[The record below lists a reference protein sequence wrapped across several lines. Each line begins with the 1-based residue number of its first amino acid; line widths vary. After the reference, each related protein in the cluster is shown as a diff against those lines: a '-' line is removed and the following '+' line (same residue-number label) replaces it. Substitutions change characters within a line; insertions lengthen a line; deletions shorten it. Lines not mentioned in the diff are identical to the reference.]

1 MKLTVSLRIFGGFAI
16 LLLLSI
22 VIYLVALMGI
32 RSIGIG
38 VEQVSEKSVPTLIAG
53 ADLAQNILITE
64 LSLIELATTKNEQE
78 ATRLRDLIKQAN
90 ENNDLAIQSLSQFIE
105 PSNDSYTLLKETK
118 TLNTT
123 FLKASEQVINDYF
136 KLLSLLSITQERGRE
151 FGDMGDESLSL
162 AYDLEG
168 LSENEST
175 NDAITEFVTLIESSV
190 EEANTALDSNI
201 TFEILSIESALKD
214 SQGELKSLFNKFSQS
229 PELRDDES
237 VSLMADNLER
247 FLAALVGDKSA
258 IKARLDSLNRQKE
271 VSEQLQQA
279 KQQGNNAREVLIR
292 LNDKIKITTNEI
304 KNDALESVSQNQLIT
319 TVLTLITLCLSA
331 SVAYFV
337 TNSIK
342 KPLHHAVTQIKQA
355 ATGDM
360 TVHFTK
366 MRDDEL
372 GELADN
378 MQSLVNT
385 LRHTLKEIAHNSNSL
400 ATTAEETNTIAKQSF
415 DSASS
420 QNDKMQVMTHSI
432 AEMTDTVQSVSNSI
446 HHTLE
451 QVEKS
456 NNDAEQGQI
465 LLNQNIDNIH
475 LLADAI
481 KQSATVIETLND
493 DTNNISSVLDIIRG
507 VAEQTNLLALNAA
520 IEAARAGEQGRGFA
534 VVADEVRTLASK
546 AHDATQ
552 EIQQAIENL
561 QQGAKQAVATM
572 SKSQQE
578 TQQCVDG
585 IQNVDEMLGSILSG
599 ITNIKDMSQQIATAA
614 EQQSIAA
621 VTQNE
626 NMKEMQHITE
636 LSASHA
642 EENNQAS
649 QQLASMA
656 ETQRE
661 LLSKFKT

>member
-64 LSLIELATTKNEQE
+64 LSLIELSTTENEQE

-90 ENNDLAIQSLSQFIE
+90 QSNNLAIQSLSQFIE
-105 PSNDSYTLLKETK
+105 PNSDSFAILKETK
-118 TLNTT
+118 ALNTT
-123 FLKASEQVINDYF
+123 FLEASVQVITDYF
-136 KLLSLLSITQERGRE
+136 KLLTLLSITQERARE

-168 LSENEST
+168 LSEDESI
-175 NDAITEFVTLIESSV
+175 NDSITEFVTLIESSV
-190 EEANTALDSNI
+190 DEANAALTSNI

-214 SQGELKSLFNKFSQS
+214 SKEELKGLFNKFSQS
-229 PELRDDES
+229 SELKDDES

-271 VSEQLQQA
+271 VSEQLKQA
-279 KQQGNNAREVLIR
+279 KQLGDNAREVLIR

-385 LRHTLKEIAHNSNSL
+385 LRQTLKEIAHNSNSL

-415 DSASS
+415 DSVSS
-420 QNDKMQVMTHSI
+420 QNNKMQVMTHSI

-465 LLNQNIDNIH
+465 LLSQNIDNIH

-621 VTQNE
+621 VKQNE

>member
-32 RSIGIG
+32 RSIGSG
-38 VEQVSEKSVPTLIAG
+38 VEQMSEKSVPTLIAG

-64 LSLIELATTKNEQE
+64 LSLIELSTTENEQE

-90 ENNDLAIQSLSQFIE
+90 QSNNLAIQSLSQFIE
-105 PSNDSYTLLKETK
+105 PNSDSFALLKETK
-118 TLNTT
+118 ALNTT
-123 FLKASEQVINDYF
+123 FLEASDQVITDYF
-136 KLLSLLSITQERGRE
+136 RLLTLLSITQERARE

-175 NDAITEFVTLIESSV
+175 NDSITEFVTLVESSV
-190 EEANTALDSNI
+190 DEANAALASNI
-201 TFEILSIESALKD
+201 TFEILGIESVLKD
-214 SQGELKSLFNKFSQS
+214 SKGELKSLFRKFSQS

-237 VSLMADNLER
+237 VSSMADNLER
-247 FLAALVGDKSA
+247 FLAALVGEKSA
-258 IKARLDSLNRQKE
+258 ISARLDSLNRQKE
-271 VSEQLQQA
+271 VSEQLKQA
-279 KQQGNNAREVLIR
+279 KQLGDNAREVLIR

-385 LRHTLKEIAHNSNSL
+385 LRQTLKEIAHNSNSL

-432 AEMTDTVQSVSNSI
+432 SEMTDTVQSVSNSI

-465 LLNQNIDNIH
+465 LLSQNIDNIH

>member
-64 LSLIELATTKNEQE
+64 LSLIELSTTENEQE

-90 ENNDLAIQSLSQFIE
+90 QSNNLAIQSLSQFIE
-105 PSNDSYTLLKETK
+105 PNSDSFAILKETK
-118 TLNTT
+118 ALNTT
-123 FLKASEQVINDYF
+123 FLEASVQVITDYF
-136 KLLSLLSITQERGRE
+136 KLLTLLSITQERARE

-168 LSENEST
+168 LSEDESI
-175 NDAITEFVTLIESSV
+175 NDSITEFVTLIESSV
-190 EEANTALDSNI
+190 DEANAALTSNI

-214 SQGELKSLFNKFSQS
+214 SKEELKGLFNKFSQS
-229 PELRDDES
+229 SELKDDES

-271 VSEQLQQA
+271 VSEQLKQA
-279 KQQGNNAREVLIR
+279 KQLGDNAREVLIR

-385 LRHTLKEIAHNSNSL
+385 LRQTLKEIAHNSNSL

-420 QNDKMQVMTHSI
+420 QNNKMQVMTHSI

-465 LLNQNIDNIH
+465 LLSQNIDNIH

-621 VTQNE
+621 VKQNE

>member
-32 RSIGIG
+32 RSIGSG
-38 VEQVSEKSVPTLIAG
+38 VEQMSGKSVPTLIAG

-64 LSLIELATTKNEQE
+64 LSLIELSTTENEQE

-90 ENNDLAIQSLSQFIE
+90 ENNNQAIQSLSQFIE
-105 PSNDSYTLLKETK
+105 PNSDSFTLLEETK

-123 FLKASEQVINDYF
+123 FLKASDQVITDYF
-136 KLLSLLSITQERGRE
+136 KLLTLLSITQERARE

-168 LSENEST
+168 LSEDEST
-175 NDAITEFVTLIESSV
+175 NDSITEFVTLIESSV
-190 EEANTALDSNI
+190 EEANTALASNI

-229 PELRDDES
+229 PELKNDES

-247 FLAALVGDKSA
+247 FLVALVGDKSA

-271 VSEQLQQA
+271 VSEQLKQA
-279 KQQGNNAREVLIR
+279 KQQGNNAREILIR
-292 LNDKIKITTNEI
+292 LNDKIKVTTNEI

-319 TVLTLITLCLSA
+319 TILTLITLCLSA

-366 MRDDEL
+366 MHDDEL

-385 LRHTLKEIAHNSNSL
+385 LRHTLREIAHNSNSL

-465 LLNQNIDNIH
+465 LLNENIDNIH

-626 NMKEMQHITE
+626 NMKEMQYITE

>member
-1 MKLTVSLRIFGGFAI
+1 
-16 LLLLSI
+16 
-22 VIYLVALMGI
+22 
-32 RSIGIG
+32 
-38 VEQVSEKSVPTLIAG
+38 
-53 ADLAQNILITE
+53 
-64 LSLIELATTKNEQE
+64 
-78 ATRLRDLIKQAN
+78 
-90 ENNDLAIQSLSQFIE
+90 
-105 PSNDSYTLLKETK
+105 
-118 TLNTT
+118 
-123 FLKASEQVINDYF
+123 
-136 KLLSLLSITQERGRE
+136 
-151 FGDMGDESLSL
+151 
-162 AYDLEG
+162 
-168 LSENEST
+168 
-175 NDAITEFVTLIESSV
+175 
-190 EEANTALDSNI
+190 
-201 TFEILSIESALKD
+201 
-214 SQGELKSLFNKFSQS
+214 
-229 PELRDDES
+229 
-237 VSLMADNLER
+237 
-247 FLAALVGDKSA
+247 
-258 IKARLDSLNRQKE
+258 
-271 VSEQLQQA
+271 
-279 KQQGNNAREVLIR
+279 
-292 LNDKIKITTNEI
+292 
-304 KNDALESVSQNQLIT
+304 
-319 TVLTLITLCLSA
+319 
-331 SVAYFV
+331 
-337 TNSIK
+337 
-342 KPLHHAVTQIKQA
+342 
-355 ATGDM
+355 
-360 TVHFTK
+360 
-366 MRDDEL
+366 
-372 GELADN
+372 
-378 MQSLVNT
+378 
-385 LRHTLKEIAHNSNSL
+385 
-400 ATTAEETNTIAKQSF
+400 
-415 DSASS
+415 
-420 QNDKMQVMTHSI
+420 MQVMTHSI

-493 DTNNISSVLDIIRG
+493 DTNNISSVLVIIRG

-585 IQNVDEMLGSILSG
+585 IQNVDEMLSSILSG

>member
-32 RSIGIG
+32 RSIGSG
-38 VEQVSEKSVPTLIAG
+38 VEQMSEKSVPTLIAG
-53 ADLAQNILITE
+53 ADMAQNILVTE
-64 LSLIELATTKNEQE
+64 LSLIELSTTENEQE

-90 ENNDLAIQSLSQFIE
+90 VNNDSAIQSLSQFIE
-105 PSNDSYTLLKETK
+105 PNSDSYALLEETK
-118 TLNTT
+118 ILNTT
-123 FLKASEQVINDYF
+123 FLKASDQVITDYF
-136 KLLSLLSITQERGRE
+136 KLLTLLSITQERARE

-168 LSENEST
+168 LSKNEST
-175 NDAITEFVTLIESSV
+175 NDSITEFVTLIESSV
-190 EEANTALDSNI
+190 DEANAALTSNI

-214 SQGELKSLFNKFSQS
+214 SKEELKGLFNKFSQS
-229 PELRDDES
+229 SELKDDES

-271 VSEQLQQA
+271 VSEQLKQA
-279 KQQGNNAREVLIR
+279 KQLGDNAREVLIR

-385 LRHTLKEIAHNSNSL
+385 LRQTLKEIAHNSNSL

-420 QNDKMQVMTHSI
+420 QNNKMQVMTHSI

-465 LLNQNIDNIH
+465 LLSQNIDNIH

-585 IQNVDEMLGSILSG
+585 IQNVDVMLGSILSG

-621 VTQNE
+621 VKQNE

>member
-32 RSIGIG
+32 RSIGSG
-38 VEQVSEKSVPTLIAG
+38 VEQMSEKSVPTLIAG
-53 ADLAQNILITE
+53 ADMAQNILVTE
-64 LSLIELATTKNEQE
+64 LSLIELSTTENEQE

-90 ENNDLAIQSLSQFIE
+90 VNNDSAIQSLSQFIE
-105 PSNDSYTLLKETK
+105 PNSDSYALLEETK
-118 TLNTT
+118 ILNTT
-123 FLKASEQVINDYF
+123 FLKASDQVITDYF
-136 KLLSLLSITQERGRE
+136 KLLTLLSITQERARE

-168 LSENEST
+168 LSKNEST
-175 NDAITEFVTLIESSV
+175 NDSITEFVTLIESSV
-190 EEANTALDSNI
+190 DEANAALTSNI

-214 SQGELKSLFNKFSQS
+214 SKEELKGLFNKFSQS
-229 PELRDDES
+229 SELKDDES

-271 VSEQLQQA
+271 VSEQLKQA
-279 KQQGNNAREVLIR
+279 KQLGDNAREVLIR

-385 LRHTLKEIAHNSNSL
+385 LRQTLKEIAHNSNSL

-420 QNDKMQVMTHSI
+420 QNNKMQVMTHSI

-465 LLNQNIDNIH
+465 LLSQNIDNIH

-621 VTQNE
+621 VKQNE

>member
-32 RSIGIG
+32 RSIGSG
-38 VEQVSEKSVPTLIAG
+38 VEQMSEKSVPTLIAG
-53 ADLAQNILITE
+53 ADMAQNILVTE
-64 LSLIELATTKNEQE
+64 LSLIELSTTENEQE

-90 ENNDLAIQSLSQFIE
+90 VNNDSAIQSLSQFIE
-105 PSNDSYTLLKETK
+105 PNSDSYALLEETK

-123 FLKASEQVINDYF
+123 FLKASDQVITDYF
-136 KLLSLLSITQERGRE
+136 KLLTLLSITQERARE

-168 LSENEST
+168 LSKNEST
-175 NDAITEFVTLIESSV
+175 NDSITEFVTLIESSV
-190 EEANTALDSNI
+190 DEANAALTSNI

-214 SQGELKSLFNKFSQS
+214 SKEELKGLFNKFSQS
-229 PELRDDES
+229 SELKDDES

-271 VSEQLQQA
+271 VSEQLKQA
-279 KQQGNNAREVLIR
+279 KQLGDNAREVLIR

-385 LRHTLKEIAHNSNSL
+385 LRQTLKEIAHNSNSL

-420 QNDKMQVMTHSI
+420 QNNKMQVMTHSI

-465 LLNQNIDNIH
+465 LLSQNIDNIH

-621 VTQNE
+621 VKQNE

>member
-32 RSIGIG
+32 RSIGSG
-38 VEQVSEKSVPTLIAG
+38 VEQMSEKSVPTLIAG

-64 LSLIELATTKNEQE
+64 LSLIELSTTENEQE

-90 ENNDLAIQSLSQFIE
+90 QSNNLAIQSLSQFIE
-105 PSNDSYTLLKETK
+105 PNSDSFALLKETK
-118 TLNTT
+118 ALNTT
-123 FLKASEQVINDYF
+123 FLEASDQVITDYF
-136 KLLSLLSITQERGRE
+136 KLLTLLSITQERARE

-168 LSENEST
+168 LSEDESI
-175 NDAITEFVTLIESSV
+175 NDSITEFVTLIESSV
-190 EEANTALDSNI
+190 DEANAALASNI

-214 SQGELKSLFNKFSQS
+214 SKGELKSLFNKFSQS

-237 VSLMADNLER
+237 VSSMADNLER
-247 FLAALVGDKSA
+247 FLAALVGEQSA
-258 IKARLDSLNRQKE
+258 IKARLDSLKRRKE
-271 VSEQLQQA
+271 VSEQLKQAQQL
-279 KQQGNNAREVLIR
+279 GDSTREILIQ
-292 LNDKIKITTNEI
+292 LNDKIKLATNEI
-304 KNDALESVSQNQLIT
+304 KNDALESVSQHQLIT

-385 LRHTLKEIAHNSNSL
+385 LRQTLKEIAHNSNSL

-599 ITNIKDMSQQIATAA
+599 ITNIKDMSQHIATAA

>member
-38 VEQVSEKSVPTLIAG
+38 VEQVSEKSVPTLISG

>member
-32 RSIGIG
+32 RSIGSG
-38 VEQVSEKSVPTLIAG
+38 VEQMSEKSVPTLIAG

-64 LSLIELATTKNEQE
+64 LSLIELSTTENEQE

-90 ENNDLAIQSLSQFIE
+90 VNNDLAIQSLSQFIE
-105 PSNDSYTLLKETK
+105 PNSDSYALLEETK

-123 FLKASEQVINDYF
+123 FLKASDQVITDYF
-136 KLLSLLSITQERGRE
+136 KLLTLLSITQERARE

-175 NDAITEFVTLIESSV
+175 NDSITEFVTLIESSV
-190 EEANTALDSNI
+190 DEANAALTSNI

-214 SQGELKSLFNKFSQS
+214 SKEELKGLFNKFSQS
-229 PELRDDES
+229 SELKDDES

-271 VSEQLQQA
+271 VSEQLKEA
-279 KQQGNNAREVLIR
+279 KHQGNNAREILIR
-292 LNDKIKITTNEI
+292 LNDKIKVTSNEI
-304 KNDALESVSQNQLIT
+304 KNDALESVNQNQLIT
-319 TVLTLITLCLSA
+319 TILTLITLCLSA

-385 LRHTLKEIAHNSNSL
+385 LKNTLKEIAHNSNSL

-465 LLNQNIDNIH
+465 LLSQNIDNIH